1 MRVEIVAVGTEM
13 LLGQIVDTNSREI
26 SAKLAEAGID
36 CHYQTR
42 VGDNLERI
50 KLVLRDALARNDG
63 VIVCGGLGPTQD
75 DITREA
81 IAQVMGVE
89 LVFHQEIA
97 DRIAAQFAGRG
108 REMSSNNL
116 RQAEVPRG
124 AEVITQVRG
133 TAPGLICPVG
143 GKVVYALPG
152 VPYEMIEMMERAV
165 IPDLLRRS
173 GEDAS
178 IVSRVIRTWGLAES
192 TLAERLDPVFKRID
206 ASGDPIT
213 LAFLA
218 SGIEGIKARL
228 TAKGARASDLRELV
242 ARYEKEVMALVGDH
256 VFGFDDVNMEAAV
269 GRCLQE
275 RGLTLAVAES
285 LTGGLV
291 ASRLVGVAGASGWF
305 KGGVVSYASSVKFE
319 LLGVP
324 EGEVISE
331 RAALAMAAG
340 VRELLHADVGLAFTG
355 VAGPG
360 SQEGHGPGTVFVG
373 IDAGPLGT
381 RAAALKVPGDRER
394 IRQFSAISGL
404 DLLRRFL
411 P

>member
-75 DITREA
+75 DITRDA

-89 LVFHQEIA
+89 LVFHREIA
-97 DRIAAQFAGRG
+97 DRIAALFAGRG

-124 AEVITQVRG
+124 AEAITQVRG

-143 GKVVYALPG
+143 GKVIYALPG
-152 VPYEMIEMMERAV
+152 VPYEMSEMMERAV

-228 TAKGARASDLRELV
+228 TAKGARASDLKELV
-242 ARYEKEVMALVGDH
+242 ARYEEEVMALVGDH

-269 GRCLQE
+269 GRRLQE

-291 ASRLVGVAGASGWF
+291 ASRLVGVAGASAWF

-319 LLGVP
+319 VLGVP

-331 RAALAMAAG
+331 PAALAMAAG

-355 VAGPG
+355 VAGPD
-360 SQEGHGPGTVFVG
+360 SQEGHSAGTVFVG

>member
-1 MRVEIVAVGTEM
+1 
-13 LLGQIVDTNSREI
+13 
-26 SAKLAEAGID
+26 
-36 CHYQTR
+36 
-42 VGDNLERI
+42 
-50 KLVLRDALARNDG
+50 
-63 VIVCGGLGPTQD
+63 
-75 DITREA
+75 
-81 IAQVMGVE
+81 
-89 LVFHQEIA
+89 
-97 DRIAAQFAGRG
+97 
-108 REMSSNNL
+108 
-116 RQAEVPRG
+116 
-124 AEVITQVRG
+124 
-133 TAPGLICPVG
+133 
-143 GKVVYALPG
+143 
-152 VPYEMIEMMERAV
+152 
-165 IPDLLRRS
+165 
-173 GEDAS
+173 
-178 IVSRVIRTWGLAES
+178 
-192 TLAERLDPVFKRID
+192 
-206 ASGDPIT
+206 
-213 LAFLA
+213 
-218 SGIEGIKARL
+218 
-228 TAKGARASDLRELV
+228 
-242 ARYEKEVMALVGDH
+242 
-256 VFGFDDVNMEAAV
+256 MEAAV
-269 GRCLQE
+269 GRRLQE

>member
-1 MRVEIVAVGTEM
+1 MRVEIVAIGTEM
-13 LLGQIVDTNSREI
+13 LLGQIVDTNSSEI
-26 SAKLAEAGID
+26 AAKLAEAGID

-50 KLVLRDALARNDG
+50 KLVIRDALARNEG

-89 LVFHQEIA
+89 LEFRQEIA
-97 DRIAAQFAGRG
+97 DRIAAMFSSRG
-108 REMSSNNL
+108 RVMSKNNL

-124 AEVITQVRG
+124 ADTISQVRG

-143 GKVVYALPG
+143 GKVLYALPG
-152 VPYEMIEMMERAV
+152 VPYEMIEMLERSV

-173 GEDAS
+173 GEEAT
-178 IVSRVIRTWGLAES
+178 ILSRVIRTWGLAES
-192 TLAERLDPVFKRID
+192 SLAERLDPVFRKIE

-228 TAKGARASDLRELV
+228 TAKGHSVAELRDLV
-242 ARYEKEVMALVGDH
+242 ARYEQEVMALVGDH
-256 VFGFDDVNMEAAV
+256 VFGFDEVNMEAAV
-269 GRCLQE
+269 ANRLKD

-285 LTGGLV
+285 VTGGLV
-291 ASRLVGVAGASGWF
+291 ASRLVGVPGASTWF

-319 LLGVP
+319 VLGVP
-324 EGEVISE
+324 EGEVVSE
-331 RAALAMAAG
+331 QAALAMAAG
-340 VRELLHADVGLAFTG
+340 VRGLLRADVGLAFTG
-355 VAGPG
+355 VAGPD
-360 SQEGHGPGTVFVG
+360 SQEGHAAGTVFVG

-381 RAAALKVPGDRER
+381 RATGLKLPGDRER

-411 P
+411 A